1 MSNLRKLAR
10 NQPCLIRVPTVC
22 NGNPDT
28 VVLCHIRMIELSGTG
43 IKAEDVF
50 ATFGCSACHAVC
62 DGQQRS
68 EYSYSERRLM
78 LLEGMARTQMWFL
91 ENGFLTYQP
100 EKPSRPQKLSK
111 LVPRRVPGSKS
122 FA

>member
-1 MSNLRKLAR
+1 MPDLRKLAR
-10 NQPCLIRVPTVC
+10 NQPCLIRVPIVC

-43 IKAEDVF
+43 IKAPDVF

-62 DGQQRS
+62 DGQQKS

-78 LLEGMARTQMWFL
+78 LLEGMVRTQLWLLDQGILSF
-91 ENGFLTYQP
+91 EP
-100 EKPSRPQKLSK
+100 EKPCRPKKLSK
-111 LVPRRVPGSKS
+111 LVARRLPGSKS
-122 FA
+122 FG